1 VKRFLAAIRPENG
14 AKPYEGRFETPPGEQ
29 AQVDF
34 ARFVVDFT
42 DDPGTSRVVWLFSL
56 VLGHSRF
63 LFARYVLHQDL
74 QTLLRCHIQAFET
87 IGGVPIEI
95 PLRPHEDRGDRRR
108 RSRPHRLQPIAGR
121 AGVALS
127 LSAPRLPTLS
137 GQNEGKGRSAVN
149 ARVYRVIAQAMRASM
164 IAGERASTKP
174 VATPDQ
180 PQKDGRNV
188 TDLEQLADL
197 LFDAIVNLAS
207 QEFEAIA
214 GAAGRCMG
222 ALSSRRCLAR
232 SSVP

>member
-1 VKRFLAAIRPENG
+1 
-14 AKPYEGRFETPPGEQ
+14 
-29 AQVDF
+29 
-34 ARFVVDFT
+34 
-42 DDPGTSRVVWLFSL
+42 
-56 VLGHSRF
+56 
-63 LFARYVLHQDL
+63 
-74 QTLLRCHIQAFET
+74 
-87 IGGVPIEI
+87 
-95 PLRPHEDRGDRRR
+95 
-108 RSRPHRLQPIAGR
+108 
-121 AGVALS
+121 
-127 LSAPRLPTLS
+127 
-137 GQNEGKGRSAVN
+137 
-149 ARVYRVIAQAMRASM
+149 M